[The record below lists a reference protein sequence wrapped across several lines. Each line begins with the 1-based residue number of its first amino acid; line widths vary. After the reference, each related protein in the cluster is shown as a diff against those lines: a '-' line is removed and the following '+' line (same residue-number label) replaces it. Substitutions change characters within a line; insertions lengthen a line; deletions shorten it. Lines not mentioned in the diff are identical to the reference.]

1 MSANFEEPVTIGSSQ
16 RGMVRR
22 GLMAAASAVAGSVF
36 LSSSSSSSLL
46 SILRPAY
53 ADDESQPLGLC
64 ASCGSGARGS
74 LTSLCSRCSKGDKFY
89 NPANE
94 RIFDTARG
102 SFLPAKPEL
111 YLSKSID
118 RLGGSKIITIGEVHS
133 NPCHHKL
140 EFDIIRTLDDRNDGG
155 NLAIG
160 LECFYRQHQVV
171 YFSTNYNNIPHNT
184 PNNLLSAIIPL
195 HLLFQAPLDRFIF
208 EHKDF
213 ATLKK
218 DTNWDQNWGYDLNY
232 YAKVITQPQH
242 DLLICLL
249 TSL

>member
-1 MSANFEEPVTIGSSQ
+1 MYHTMTLSIFLLLAFIVVQNAFHTSFSNRQQRTNTMILMSANFEEPVAIGSSQ

-22 GLMAAASAVAGSVF
+22 GLMAAASAVAGSIF
-36 LSSSSSSSLL
+36 LSSSSSSSL

-140 EFDIIRTLDDRNDGG
+140 EFDIIRTLGDRNEG

-160 LECFYRQHQVV
+160 LECFYRQHQVG
-171 YFSTNYNNIPHNT
+171 FSTNYHNIPHNT
-184 PNNLLSAIIPL
+184 RNNLILTSTIIPL
-195 HLLFQAPLDRFIF
+195 NSFIPG
-208 EHKDF
+208 
-213 ATLKK
+213 ATGSFYL
-218 DTNWDQNWGYDLNY
+218 
-232 YAKVITQPQH
+232 
-242 DLLICLL
+242 
-249 TSL
+249 